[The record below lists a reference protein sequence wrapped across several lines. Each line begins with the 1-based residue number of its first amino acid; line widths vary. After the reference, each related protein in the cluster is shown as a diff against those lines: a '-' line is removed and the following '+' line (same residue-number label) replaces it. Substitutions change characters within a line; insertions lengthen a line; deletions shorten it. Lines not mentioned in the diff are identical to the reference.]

1 MNQQVHVRSFEAVE
15 QYRAALV
22 GFIHTARGVLQ
33 QADQLVLRL
42 TQYVG
47 QERPGFWQAE
57 LRRSWDLVAQA
68 RQALAQCEQQFYG
81 EDRATCYQQR
91 KALEAAKRYTH
102 HADEKL
108 RLCRRWSAQAQR
120 AWTQYRGSTQPLR
133 TLLESE
139 LEKHLAF
146 LDRVLE
152 SLQQYVQTAAP
163 APRGAEAAAAGG
175 AAAAG
180 TAAPRT
186 TTAAKVCDAQTLEQ
200 LQQWVPQGPQR
211 KQLFAQQ
218 GVLPPLALGGAEAG
232 PAPTPAEQQEP
243 PAWLNAAEEFAGQ
256 LEVEPQL
263 PSQVQHLVVCRC
275 PLPEELRGAVQY
287 VALRHRGPL
296 PQDSGWTVLVPA
308 PQAQAAEVVELGRWF
323 AGHPEAAC
331 WLGLPPGHSC
341 LVGKQGLL
349 EVWDSR
355 PQRLWPPQPAPSS
368 PSE

>member
-42 TQYVG
+42 VQWAS
-47 QERPGFWQAE
+47 QERPAFWQAE

-102 HADEKL
+102 HADEKVH
-108 RLCRRWSAQAQR
+108 LCRRWSAQAQR

-152 SLQQYVQTAAP
+152 SLQQYVHTAAP
-163 APRGAEAAAAGG
+163 APQGAETAAGG
-175 AAAAG
+175 NPATAAA
-180 TAAPRT
+180 TAPG
-186 TTAAKVCDAQTLEQ
+186 TTAAEKAWDAETLGQ
-200 LQQWVPQGPQR
+200 LQQWIPLGPQR
-211 KQLFAQQ
+211 KQLFAEQ
-218 GVLPPLALGGAEAG
+218 GVLPPLVLGGAEAE
-232 PAPTPAEQQEP
+232 PVATPAEQQEP
-243 PAWLNAAEEFAGQ
+243 PPWLEAAEEFAQQ
-256 LEVEPQL
+256 LEVEPQP
-263 PSQVQHLVVCRC
+263 PSEAQHLVVCHC
-275 PLPEELRGAVQY
+275 PLPEQLRDAVQY
-287 VALRHRGPL
+287 VAVRRQGQL

-308 PQAQAAEVVELGRWF
+308 PQAKAPEVQELRAWF
-323 AGHPEAAC
+323 AEHPEAAC

-341 LVGKQGLL
+341 LVGKRGLL
-349 EVWDSR
+349 EVWDCR
-355 PQRLWPPQPAPSS
+355 PQRLWPPQPAPAS
-368 PSE
+368 